1 MAAEQQD
8 YPIRTLM
15 ELQRQQ
21 GLKLTSVI
29 NFIIAIYT
37 PLCKDEIARFVKL
50 QGKHII

>member
-1 MAAEQQD
+1 
-8 YPIRTLM
+8 M

-37 PLCKDEIARFVKL
+37 PLCKDETTGFVKL
-50 QGKHII
+50 QRKRIISLPQVQLHLPT